1 MQLSGVETATFCST
15 TIQPSIKIEPP
26 TNNYSFAHQGEPA
39 SGCLKDSVMSKFLKD
54 QRNCIALESD
64 NAFISS
70 IGMLYLLSAVKPF
83 ELGKNV
89 RAQCNLK
96 FLLHA
101 KMHVTYA
108 LQWVYSYNGKYIRNG
123 ETFHL
128 GRT

>member
-1 MQLSGVETATFCST
+1 
-15 TIQPSIKIEPP
+15 
-26 TNNYSFAHQGEPA
+26 
-39 SGCLKDSVMSKFLKD
+39 MSKFLKD

-70 IGMLYLLSAVKPF
+70 VGMLYLLSAVKPF
-83 ELGKNV
+83 EWGKNV
-89 RAQCNLK
+89 RAQSNLK

-108 LQWVYSYNGKYIRNG
+108 LQWVYSYNGKDVRNG